1 MLIRLSE
8 SKMCYNYNYYAPM
21 SYTAPCVR
29 FLMRQIHYVGKRG
42 GGGGWRWK
50 SRFLWT
56 PVKFGPQKKKVKKNT
71 TARKLRADFK

>member
-29 FLMRQIHYVGKRG
+29 FLMRADTLRGEVG
-42 GGGGWRWK
+42 GGGGVGAGNLEFCG
-50 SRFLWT
+50 SL
-56 PVKFGPQKKKVKKNT
+56 
-71 TARKLRADFK
+71 